1 MTENNLEQLW
11 VEEQSKRIEDLAE
24 LNGDSEE
31 YIEEEAD
38 EGRKE
43 SQLSQE
49 ERVDKPPATRALSS
63 C

>member
-1 MTENNLEQLW
+1 M
-11 VEEQSKRIEDLAE
+11 EEQSKGIEDLAD

-63 C
+63 